1 MWLEWLIERG
11 RKGFKGQRERRLFIF
26 RVAVSH
32 CMYLYVVRFDAFKL
46 LCILVSEVVSLMVIE
61 SVRIVTIDI

>member
-32 CMYLYVVRFDAFKL
+32 RMYLYVVRFDTFKL
-46 LCILVSEVVSLMVIE
+46 LCILVSEVVSLMVIG
-61 SVRIVTIDI
+61 IVTIDI